1 MGLASESRA
10 RSFALA
16 QLSRLEP
23 GVCEHPNGSTV
34 LRAGPAHR
42 TQAVK
47 SHQPQTIRTDNGIP
61 FAGPTALYRLS
72 KLAVWWLRLGIR
84 IERIQPDIPSKT
96 AARTHTSDAEGSTR
110 SS

>member
-34 LRAGPAHR
+34 LRAGSAHR

-47 SHQPQTIRTDNGIP
+47 SHQPQTALACEIVDLRPDLKSLVTLATRRLQPLGHL
-61 FAGPTALYRLS
+61 TARGKLTLYS
-72 KLAVWWLRLGIR
+72 
-84 IERIQPDIPSKT
+84 
-96 AARTHTSDAEGSTR
+96 ARR
-110 SS
+110 SPRSR